1 MPATDTTDAE
11 PVDVQSQAPA
21 PLEGEVLQASNNES
35 QAPVDLPP
43 KVLKKTQAVVNRAR
57 ESQGWKAARD
67 YVSAWPAEARDYA
80 LRLLS
85 AAEYQAAQGE

>member
-1 MPATDTTDAE
+1 MGAAEVVDEAQPLPTSNEVEEQVPATDTTDAE

-57 ESQGWKAARD
+57 ESQGWKAAR
-67 YVSAWPAEARDYA
+67 E
-80 LRLLS
+80 
-85 AAEYQAAQGE
+85 

>member
-1 MPATDTTDAE
+1 MGAAEVVDEAQPLPTSNEVEEQVPATDTTDAE

-43 KVLKKTQAVVNRAR
+43 KVLKRLKRWSIGRVNR
-57 ESQGWKAARD
+57 KAGK
-67 YVSAWPAEARDYA
+67 
-80 LRLLS
+80 LRVIM
-85 AAEYQAAQGE
+85 